1 METECSAGRL
11 EFSGLGKRS
20 VVGAFDGEEIS
31 TYGGAL
37 ALREL
42 EDRTGILRRLSRCFA
57 DGRAPGRVEHG
68 LETLVKQRVFGIC
81 LGHEDLNDHDELR
94 RDRLMALLC
103 GVSDVSGERRR
114 RASDRGMALAGKSTL
129 NRLELLAP
137 GSARKD
143 RYRRVSADLA
153 AMDAL
158 LAELFLESFETP
170 PAEVVLDVDATDD
183 PLHGGQEGR
192 FFHGHYG
199 GYCYLPLYV
208 FCGERLLC
216 ARLREA
222 SSGDAEG
229 TVAELERI
237 ASAIRARWPRTRI
250 LVRGDGGFCREAI
263 MSWCEAT
270 GSRYVLGLPKNSA
283 LERMVA
289 ATMYETWIMAEATG
303 ETTRRYDELR
313 YAARSWSRRR
323 RVVARVEH
331 SRLGANPR
339 FVVTNVPL
347 AEMDE
352 QALYERLYCA
362 RGDMENRIKEQQLDL
377 FADRTSAA
385 TMHANQLRLMLHS
398 FAYVMMQTLRRVGL
412 AGTELAKAQCGTIR
426 DRVLKVGVRVRVSAR
441 RVRLSFAEAW
451 PRRAL
456 FRRILL
462 HVRAMPPP
470 SAATPR

>member
-1 METECSAGRL
+1 MGTECIAGQL

-20 VVGAFDGEEIS
+20 VVGAFDGDEIS
-31 TYGGAL
+31 SDGGAL

-42 EDRTGILRRLSRCFA
+42 EARTGILRRLAGCFTDHRSA
-57 DGRAPGRVEHG
+57 GRVEHEV
-68 LETLVKQRVFGIC
+68 ETLVKQRVLGIC

-103 GVSDVSGERRR
+103 GVSDVSGAGRRR
-114 RASDRGMALAGKSTL
+114 RSDRGMALAGKSTL
-129 NRLELLAP
+129 NRLELSVSE
-137 GSARKD
+137 SAGKD
-143 RYRRVSADLA
+143 RYRRVSADLS

-158 LAELFLESFETP
+158 LAELFLESFEEP

-199 GYCYLPLYV
+199 GYCHLPLYV

-222 SSGDAEG
+222 SSDDAEG
-229 TVAELERI
+229 TVAELARI
-237 ASAIRARWPRTRI
+237 ASAIRARWPRTRV

-263 MSWCEAT
+263 MAWCEAT
-270 GSRYVLGLPKNSA
+270 GARYVLGLPKNVR
-283 LERMVA
+283 LTGTVA
-289 ATMYETWIMAEATG
+289 AALYETRIMAEATG

-313 YAARSWSRRR
+313 YAARSWSRER

-331 SRLGANPR
+331 SPLGANPR
-339 FVVTNVPL
+339 FVATNVPL
-347 AEMDE
+347 AEMDGE
-352 QALYERLYCA
+352 TLYESLYCA

-385 TMHANQLRLMLHS
+385 TMRANQLRLMLHS
-398 FAYVMMQTLRRVGL
+398 FAYVLMQTLRRVGL

-426 DRVLKVGVRVRVSAR
+426 DRVLKVGVRVRVSVR

-451 PRRAL
+451 PHRAL

-462 HVRAMPPP
+462 NIRAMPPP
-470 SAATPR
+470 RPAPAP